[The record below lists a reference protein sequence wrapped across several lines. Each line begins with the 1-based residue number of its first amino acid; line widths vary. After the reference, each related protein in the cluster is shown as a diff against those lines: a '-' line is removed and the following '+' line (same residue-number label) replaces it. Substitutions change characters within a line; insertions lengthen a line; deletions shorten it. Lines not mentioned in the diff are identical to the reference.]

1 MTPTLSNACK
11 PPPGSE
17 PPTVEQLLEE
27 STYVVYAEVLE
38 LETISGERRAKVKV
52 LEQFKGAP
60 LDNIGAARTSCSP
73 HVMPGGR
80 GIYFLDAA
88 GHGSLLSY
96 PYGMSESE
104 ILKRLRALG
113 YDKSRVFK

>member
-88 GHGSLLSY
+88 GT
-96 PYGMSESE
+96 
-104 ILKRLRALG
+104 ALC
-113 YDKSRVFK
+113 